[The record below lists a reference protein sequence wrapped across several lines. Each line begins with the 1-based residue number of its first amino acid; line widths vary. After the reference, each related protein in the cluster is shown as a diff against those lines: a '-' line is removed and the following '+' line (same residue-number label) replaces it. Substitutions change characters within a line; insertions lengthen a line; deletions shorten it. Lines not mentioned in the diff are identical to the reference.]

1 MNYPLFRDSC
11 IPSMTFDLDRIAQ
24 AMIGKLGV
32 VLFEG
37 FEVFCEK
44 AEARNL
50 SWRLEVLAPAQDRR
64 GNKADATRSFCGR
77 DLSPDVFLSDHG
89 D

>member
-50 SWRLEVLAPAQDRR
+50 SWRDEVLAPAQDRR
-64 GNKADATRSFCGR
+64 GSKADAT
-77 DLSPDVFLSDHG
+77 SPFVG
-89 D
+89 GT